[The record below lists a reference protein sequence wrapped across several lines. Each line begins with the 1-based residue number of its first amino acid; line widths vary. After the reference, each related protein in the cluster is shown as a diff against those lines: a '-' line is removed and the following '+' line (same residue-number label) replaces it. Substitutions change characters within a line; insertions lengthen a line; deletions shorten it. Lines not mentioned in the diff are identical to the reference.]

1 MAAAQVRLPGPEPV
15 QAPVRAM
22 PERETQSVLQV
33 YRERTAWEAP
43 TEVSGRRS
51 ALQAVR
57 ERQASVRGLQERS
70 RRAVPD
76 TQPEG
81 PVSAPDTQAQEA
93 RAERVPDTRAQAA
106 DLVNAPYIR
115 AQAARAVSAPFI
127 QAQEARPVNAPDIQ
141 ARAARAVS
149 VPDMRAQAAR
159 PVNAPDIRARAARAV
174 NAPDS
179 PGTGLTEGRESQE
192 AGRENGQGIQ
202 AKEKVPGRQPG
213 IWGLV
218 RLAAAHT
225 AGPMPGRK
233 TLAPVRAGIRLSEGT
248 GAEQEAAGQ
257 PGKRRQRIRQQQ
269 RSSAAVS

>member
-1 MAAAQVRLPGPEPV
+1 M
-15 QAPVRAM
+15 
-22 PERETQSVLQV
+22 
-33 YRERTAWEAP
+33 
-43 TEVSGRRS
+43 
-51 ALQAVR
+51 
-57 ERQASVRGLQERS
+57 
-70 RRAVPD
+70 
-76 TQPEG
+76 
-81 PVSAPDTQAQEA
+81 SAPDTQAQAA

-106 DLVNAPYIR
+106 DPVNAPYIR
-115 AQAARAVSAPFI
+115 AQAARPVNTPDIQARAARPVSAPDI
-127 QAQEARPVNAPDIQ
+127 QAGAARPVNTPDIQARAARPVNAPDIQ
-141 ARAARAVS
+141 ARAAG
-149 VPDMRAQAAR
+149 
-159 PVNAPDIRARAARAV
+159 AV

-179 PGTGLTEGRESQE
+179 QGTGLTEGRESQE

-202 AKEKVPGRQPG
+202 VKEKVPGRQPG

>member
-1 MAAAQVRLPGPEPV
+1 M
-15 QAPVRAM
+15 
-22 PERETQSVLQV
+22 
-33 YRERTAWEAP
+33 
-43 TEVSGRRS
+43 
-51 ALQAVR
+51 
-57 ERQASVRGLQERS
+57 
-70 RRAVPD
+70 
-76 TQPEG
+76 
-81 PVSAPDTQAQEA
+81 SAPDTQAQAA

-106 DLVNAPYIR
+106 DPVNAPYIR
-115 AQAARAVSAPFI
+115 AQAARPVNTPDIQARAARPVSAPDI
-127 QAQEARPVNAPDIQ
+127 QAGAARPVNAPDIQ
-141 ARAARAVS
+141 ARAAG
-149 VPDMRAQAAR
+149 
-159 PVNAPDIRARAARAV
+159 AV

-179 PGTGLTEGRESQE
+179 QGTGLTEGRESQE

-202 AKEKVPGRQPG
+202 VKEKVPGRQPG

>member
-1 MAAAQVRLPGPEPV
+1 M
-15 QAPVRAM
+15 
-22 PERETQSVLQV
+22 
-33 YRERTAWEAP
+33 
-43 TEVSGRRS
+43 
-51 ALQAVR
+51 
-57 ERQASVRGLQERS
+57 
-70 RRAVPD
+70 
-76 TQPEG
+76 
-81 PVSAPDTQAQEA
+81 SAPDTQAQEA

-106 DLVNAPYIR
+106 DPVNAPYIR
-115 AQAARAVSAPFI
+115 AQAARPVNTPDI
-127 QAQEARPVNAPDIQ
+127 QARAARPVNAPDIQ
-141 ARAARAVS
+141 ARAAG
-149 VPDMRAQAAR
+149 
-159 PVNAPDIRARAARAV
+159 AV

-179 PGTGLTEGRESQE
+179 QGTGLTEGRESQE
-192 AGRENGQGIQ
+192 AGRENGPGIQ
-202 AKEKVPGRQPG
+202 AKEKVPGRQLG